1 MAKGETYEQFT
12 EKFIPKRTTDDC
24 YTPPQVYQAL
34 LQWAVSHLHL
44 EGRSVVRPFYPG
56 GDYEHYTYP
65 DGCVVIDNPPF
76 SIYAK
81 IVRFYL
87 DRGID
92 FLLFAPALT
101 QLVMGT
107 DVCYLATV
115 CDVTYENGALVR
127 TSFTTNL
134 LPGIRLWTAPALR
147 QTVQQ
152 AADDYFRNV
161 RRDLHRCKKNAAK
174 VKYRWPDHLISSA
187 TVGKIAVR
195 GVDLRISSEEC
206 TYVRNAGGVNIFGAG
221 LLLTKRAAAE
231 RAAAE
236 RAAAERAAAEV
247 LTPIDIAPYDPKS

>member
-1 MAKGETYEQFT
+1 MAYGETYEQFT

-34 LQWAVSHLHL
+34 LQWAVSNLHL

-161 RRDLHRCKKNAAK
+161 RRDLYRCKKNAVK
-174 VKYRWPDHLISSA
+174 VKYQWPDHLISSA

-206 TYVRNAGGVNIFGAG
+206 TYVRNAGGVEIFGAG
-221 LLLTKRAAAE
+221 LLLTKRAAAD

-247 LTPIDIAPYDPKS
+247 LTPLDIAPYDPKS